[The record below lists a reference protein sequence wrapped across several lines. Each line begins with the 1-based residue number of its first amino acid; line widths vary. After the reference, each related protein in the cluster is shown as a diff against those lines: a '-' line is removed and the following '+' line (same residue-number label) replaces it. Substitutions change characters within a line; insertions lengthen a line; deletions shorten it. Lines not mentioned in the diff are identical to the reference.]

1 MKKHLLALTAFF
13 ALGAGLAQLSEL
25 PPGPGRDLAFTKC
38 QQCHDLGY
46 VLDSAGI
53 DRAEWKDLIES
64 MMDAGLELTP
74 EEFAILLD
82 YFSTYMGPNP
92 PPPPE
97 KVEEKVALDVK
108 GIDVYTKSCVA
119 CHGKDGQGVP
129 GAFPPLAN
137 NPYVAKDRAYPA
149 LVVLFG
155 LTGPIEV
162 HGQTYN
168 GIMPSFAH
176 LSDAEIAAVV
186 EFVRTNFNAELP
198 PKDFKHLTAEEI
210 KALRAKKLNPD
221 QVRAYREKIK
231 VK

>member
-1 MKKHLLALTAFF
+1 MKKHLLALTVFF
-13 ALGAGLAQLSEL
+13 TLGAGLAQLSEL

-53 DRAEWKDLIES
+53 DREEWKDLIES

-97 KVEEKVALDVK
+97 KVEEKVVLDVK

-149 LVVLFG
+149 LVALFG

-162 HGQTYN
+162 NGQTYN

-186 EFVRTNFNAELP
+186 EFVRTHFNAELL
-198 PKDFKHLTAEEI
+198 PKDYKHLTAEEI
-210 KALRAKKLNPD
+210 KALRAKKLTPD
-221 QVRAYREKIK
+221 QVHAYREKIK